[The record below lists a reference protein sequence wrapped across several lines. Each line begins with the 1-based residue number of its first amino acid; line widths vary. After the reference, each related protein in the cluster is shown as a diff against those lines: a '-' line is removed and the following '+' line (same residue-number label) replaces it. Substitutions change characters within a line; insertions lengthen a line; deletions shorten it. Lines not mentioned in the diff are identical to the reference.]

1 MSPRKARPRK
11 PQRWGGS
18 ARFCAWPLCDEL
30 IGVSMLMHS
39 GHWRMVPLHLRDA
52 LIKAQRRRDERAVA
66 RVAADITEYA
76 RRRSVAEQMAGAE

>member
-1 MSPRKARPRK
+1 MPRKQRPQK

-18 ARFCAWPLCDEL
+18 ARFCAWPRCDEL
-30 IGVSMLMHS
+30 ISPSMLMH
-39 GHWRMVPLHLRDA
+39 GEHWRKVPLHLRDA

-66 RVAADITEYA
+66 RAAADITEYA

>member
-1 MSPRKARPRK
+1 MPRKSRPQK

-52 LIKAQRRRDERAVA
+52 LIKAQRRRDERAVSA
-66 RVAADITEYA
+66 AADAIVEYA
-76 RRRSVAEQMAGAE
+76 RQSGQMAGAE

>member
-18 ARFCAWPLCDEL
+18 ARFCAWSLCDEL

-52 LIKAQRRRDERAVA
+52 LARAQRRRDERAVA
-66 RVAADITEYA
+66 RAAADITEYA

>member
-1 MSPRKARPRK
+1 MSPRKARPQ

-18 ARFCAWPLCDEL
+18 ARFCAWPRCDEL

-52 LIKAQRRRDERAVA
+52 LARAQRRGDGQAA
-66 RVAADITEYA
+66 ATATADITEYA
-76 RRRSVAEQMAGAE
+76 RQQSVAGQGAAR